1 MRMHRIGGNCVLLGP
16 MLIPEWTEFSGL
28 FGIAGNRVLLAIFAS
43 LLVFLGLIASI
54 FCHVRYSVF
63 RIPQSLFFW
72 ELIFCMF
79 STE

>member
-1 MRMHRIGGNCVLLGP
+1 MRIHGIDGNCVLLGP
-16 MLIPEWTEFSGL
+16 IRNSCL
-28 FGIAGNRVLLAIFAS
+28 FGIDRIAGNRVLLAIFAS
-43 LLVFLGLIASI
+43 LLDFLGLIASI

>member
-1 MRMHRIGGNCVLLGP
+1 MRIHRIGGNCVLLGP

-54 FCHVRYSVF
+54 FVTF
-63 RIPQSLFFW
+63 AILFSEYHKVCSFGN
-72 ELIFCMF
+72 
-79 STE
+79 